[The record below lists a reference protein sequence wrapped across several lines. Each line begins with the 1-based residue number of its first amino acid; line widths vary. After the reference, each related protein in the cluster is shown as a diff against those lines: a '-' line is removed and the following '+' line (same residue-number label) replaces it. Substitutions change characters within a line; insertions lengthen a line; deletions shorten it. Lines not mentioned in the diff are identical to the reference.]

1 MSNVDGYRYEGV
13 TALNEAIA
21 TLEAQT
27 REDIHH
33 VELKIVEK
41 E

>member
-1 MSNVDGYRYEGV
+1 MRNVEGYRYEGV
-13 TALNEAIA
+13 TAIRQAIA
-21 TLEAQT
+21 TLEERD
-27 REDIHH
+27 REEIHH